1 MERSARLNSG
11 VGLALYWL
19 KSFASMSMGGGIGS
33 AVAAAAVSLDVRV
46 IHDGDAADDTADAGV
61 GGPDLEY
68 MAGDM
73 ELCLLLL

>member
-1 MERSARLNSG
+1 
-11 VGLALYWL
+11 
-19 KSFASMSMGGGIGS
+19 MSMGGGVGS
-33 AVAAAAVSLDVRV
+33 AVATAAVSLDVRV
-46 IHDGDAADDTADAGV
+46 THDGDANPDDTADAGV

>member
-11 VGLALYWL
+11 VGVLLYWL
-19 KSFASMSMGGGIGS
+19 NSFASMSTGGGMDS
-33 AVAAAAVSLDVRV
+33 VTVTVV
-46 IHDGDAADDTADAGV
+46 HDGDANVDETADEGV

-68 MAGDM
+68 MTGDM